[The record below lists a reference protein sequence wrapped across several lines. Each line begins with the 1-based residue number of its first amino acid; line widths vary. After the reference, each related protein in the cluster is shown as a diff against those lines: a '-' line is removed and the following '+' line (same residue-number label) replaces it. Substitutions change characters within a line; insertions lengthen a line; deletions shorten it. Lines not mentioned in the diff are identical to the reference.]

1 MVAQAGTVSIPRSA
15 LDELIH
21 LRDEF
26 DTVIE
31 SLDLEVDE
39 EAMQQLATSRR
50 EYERG
55 LARPI
60 EELNLDDL

>member
-1 MVAQAGTVSIPRSA
+1 MSIPRSA

>member
-31 SLDLEVDE
+31 SLDLEADE